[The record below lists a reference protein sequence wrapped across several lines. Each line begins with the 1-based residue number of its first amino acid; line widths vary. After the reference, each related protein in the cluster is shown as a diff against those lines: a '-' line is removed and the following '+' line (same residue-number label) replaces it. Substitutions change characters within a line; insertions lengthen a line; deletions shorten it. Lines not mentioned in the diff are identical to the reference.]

1 MEIFKRFAPI
11 TKVDDEQRM
20 VYGYA
25 STEALDSQGEVVERS
40 AIIDALPE
48 YMRFANIR
56 EMHTMSA
63 VGVAKAAEV
72 DDRGLYIGAKVVDD
86 TAWVKVKEG
95 VYKGFSI
102 GGRALEKS
110 DGIIKRLRLTEIS
123 LVDRPANP
131 ECVIDAWKADTL
143 AEEGQP
149 TAKSDD
155 APVAAPE
162 TATPQVPDRFASL
175 RKAAEG
181 IPYNEGKPIWD
192 AQRALAAMGAIF
204 ELLSS
209 ESYEAEQEP
218 GQQASLRAAIQ
229 SLKDFVIAELQER
242 VENGTAVSMGDVG
255 GDVNKVGARYS
266 KATKEALAKVHGMLR
281 ECDKTM
287 TAMGYDKAD
296 DDMDGKADQGA
307 DVAKAADALAKAEAD
322 LAKAVQERDELAKRI
337 KELESQPEPAKAAMT
352 AVEKSGDTNGNLVVA
367 EQSQPNPNDPLSM
380 FKAALSRPLV
390 VGAPISKPSSV
401 N

>member
-40 AIIDALPE
+40 AIIDALPD

-86 TAWVKVKEG
+86 TAWIKVKEG

-143 AEEGQP
+143 AEEDQP

-162 TATPQVPDRFASL
+162 TAAPQVPDRFASL
-175 RKAAEG
+175 RKAAEEVQ
-181 IPYNEGKPIWD
+181 YNEGKPIWD

-204 ELLSS
+204 DLLLS

-229 SLKDFVIAELQER
+229 LLKEFVIAELQER

-281 ECDKTM
+281 ECDKAM
-287 TAMGYDKAD
+287 TALGYDKA

-307 DVAKAADALAKAEAD
+307 DVAKAADALAKAQAD
-322 LAKAVQERDELAKRI
+322 LAKAVQERDELAKRV
-337 KELESQPEPAKAAMT
+337 KELESQPAPAKAATT

-380 FKAALSRPLV
+380 FKAALSRPLM